1 MIIRFVMIIRGSND
15 ERNTSYP
22 GIGLD
27 WTRTLAV
34 RPIRGLINT
43 RERKIDGC
51 WLTCMLVHRRSRK
64 TGRYHRSCKSLRLSG
79 TAAPASA
86 RPPSLQQNR
95 RKKNNIHQRSNARK
109 YFARSVKKTFP
120 SLSPSFSL
128 LISSILHRSTFTP
141 ETHPLPPRLCAYKST
156 GVKAL
161 LPHASNENDI
171 RGNIPRRGFVDVH
184 FHFNRS
190 ARGLVSLVFKCN
202 QVAGRRRNARTPP
215 RGKQLDLRNGG
226 FLSPL
231 SNAFSTRFHLGDLE
245 KSSGGQFSFAIF
257 ETALYP
263 PLLPDSSSQR
273 EESIGSIL

>member
-128 LISSILHRSTFTP
+128 LISSIPHRSTFTP
-141 ETHPLPPRLCAYKST
+141 ETHPLLPPSVYARINRPVLKLC
-156 GVKAL
+156 
-161 LPHASNENDI
+161 
-171 RGNIPRRGFVDVH
+171 
-184 FHFNRS
+184 
-190 ARGLVSLVFKCN
+190 C
-202 QVAGRRRNARTPP
+202 RTP
-215 RGKQLDLRNGG
+215 RMKM
-226 FLSPL
+226 
-231 SNAFSTRFHLGDLE
+231 
-245 KSSGGQFSFAIF
+245 IF
-257 ETALYP
+257 EGIFHAV
-263 PLLPDSSSQR
+263 DSWTCIFI
-273 EESIGSIL
+273 SIGPRAD

>member
-109 YFARSVKKTFP
+109 YFARSVKK
-120 SLSPSFSL
+120 
-128 LISSILHRSTFTP
+128 
-141 ETHPLPPRLCAYKST
+141 
-156 GVKAL
+156 
-161 LPHASNENDI
+161 
-171 RGNIPRRGFVDVH
+171 
-184 FHFNRS
+184 
-190 ARGLVSLVFKCN
+190 
-202 QVAGRRRNARTPP
+202 
-215 RGKQLDLRNGG
+215 
-226 FLSPL
+226 LSPL
-231 SNAFSTRFHLGDLE
+231 SPPLSLSLFRPFSIVRLSPLRLTPSLLVYARINRPVLKLCCRTPRM
-245 KSSGGQFSFAIF
+245 KMIF
-257 ETALYP
+257 EGIFHAV
-263 PLLPDSSSQR
+263 DSWTCIFI
-273 EESIGSIL
+273 SIGPRAD